1 MRAARLAGAGGEG
14 VAAPALA
21 VAVPA
26 VLLALSLA
34 GLGISSYLAYTH
46 WADATIA
53 CGGVGNCNL
62 VNNSEYAKLAGI
74 PVALLGA
81 LCYSAMVASALA
93 WLWLRPSGLA
103 WPVMVLWGLS
113 VGGTLYSAYLTYVEL
128 FVLEAICIYCVAS
141 ASVVLAS
148 FLIATG
154 WVIRQ
159 AQASVG
165 EYETD

>member
-1 MRAARLAGAGGEG
+1 MRAARLAGADSDG

-21 VAVPA
+21 LAVPA
-26 VLLALSLA
+26 LLLALSVA

-53 CGGVGNCNL
+53 CGGVGNCDL
-62 VNNSEYAKLAGI
+62 VNTSEYAELAGM

-81 LCYSAMVASALA
+81 LSYSAMIASALA

-103 WPVMVLWGLS
+103 WPVMAFWGLS
-113 VGGTLYSAYLTYVEL
+113 VGGTLYSAYLTYIEL

-141 ASVVLAS
+141 AGIILAS
-148 FLIATG
+148 FLMSTG
-154 WVIRQ
+154 WVIRE
-159 AQASVG
+159 AQASDNG
-165 EYETD
+165 YETD